1 MFKITEKDGRKIIL
15 YGEQNRD
22 FCLIQPTDASDEEK
36 LTSLLQ
42 NLSALTDRTFCY
54 RRVNIPDWNDEMS
67 PWPAP
72 AVFGEEGFSGG
83 ARATLEYIENLVPY
97 LKSEFNLSDNT
108 KFILG
113 GYSLAGLFSLW
124 RGYESRIFSGIRGA
138 SPSVWFP
145 DWDKFTDKNINADY
159 VYLSLGDRERK
170 TKNKTMCKVEER
182 IEMQKEKL
190 VKQGVPCTLEYNPG
204 NHFKDADIRTAKAFA
219 RVINNL

>member
-1 MFKITEKDGRKIIL
+1 MFKVTEKDGRKITL

-22 FCLIQPTDASDEEK
+22 FCLIQPTDTSDEGK
-36 LTSLLQ
+36 LNSLLE
-42 NLSALTDRTFCY
+42 NLSALANKPFCY
-54 RRVNIPDWNDEMS
+54 RAVNIPDWNGEMS

-72 AVFGEEGFSGG
+72 AVFGNEDFTGG
-83 ARATLEYIENLVPY
+83 ANAALEYIKSLIPY
-97 LKSEFNLSDNT
+97 LKTEFNLSENT

-124 RGYESRIFSGIRGA
+124 RGYESDIFAGIRAA

-190 VKQGVPCTLEYNPG
+190 VKQGVSCVLEYNPG